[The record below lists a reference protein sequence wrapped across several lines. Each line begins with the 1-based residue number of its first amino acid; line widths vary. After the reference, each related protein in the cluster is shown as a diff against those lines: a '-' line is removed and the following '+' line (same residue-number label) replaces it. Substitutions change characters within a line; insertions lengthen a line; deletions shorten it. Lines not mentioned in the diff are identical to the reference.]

1 MKRTDLQTRAT
12 ANGYELSKAN
22 FMDHMDAANRAEP
35 KPRWTLNPVGNIWS
49 DKVKRCGTLAQVATE
64 IDRLENAQA

>member
-12 ANGYELSKAN
+12 TIGYELSEAN
-22 FMDHMDAANRAEP
+22 FMDFMDAANRAEP

-64 IDRLENAQA
+64 IDRLENTQA